1 MKELDLLLTRWLERE
16 FDHASP
22 GQRALFERLLALPDP
37 ELASY
42 LVAGQAPKSVD
53 ASLPAAA
60 AAAPEAAAPADAAA
74 VAAAELAALI
84 QSIRTGNRIM
94 SSTSAPGREP

>member
-60 AAAPEAAAPADAAA
+60 PEAAAPADAAA